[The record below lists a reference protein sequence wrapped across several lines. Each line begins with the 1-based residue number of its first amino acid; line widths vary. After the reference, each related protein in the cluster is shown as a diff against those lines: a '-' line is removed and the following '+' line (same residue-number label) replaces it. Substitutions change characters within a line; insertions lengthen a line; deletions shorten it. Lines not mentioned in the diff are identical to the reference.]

1 MTVKE
6 LDPLVATLEK
16 AVRDVLK
23 DSKASVADKL
33 RAIDAGA
40 KVLQIKHK
48 ISGGGEDGGNY
59 FG

>member
-1 MTVKE
+1 MIE
-6 LDPLVATLEK
+6 DPLVKKLEA
-16 AVRDVLK
+16 AVTDVLNDK
-23 DSKASVADKL
+23 KASVADKL

-59 FG
+59 FK